1 MKKSIVIP
9 AFIFILALISIKN
22 LQAQDSKKYLP
33 NKPGSTKIESNLW
46 QYSGFEKT
54 LYEKNLAKLTN
65 GFINENTVLASP
77 KGFDLHIWYFGM
89 YDDRYKL
96 RDCNYGVRSEVRF
109 DFELFILEN
118 GKEIK
123 WIVEPPHFSMFL
135 NNTASGHGSNY
146 CNYEGYKVQDDDPS
160 LEIPFKK
167 AVAGLCDLFV
177 VFPLENEFAPGVRLY
192 GDGNLIVFNP
202 DRPPF
207 WVPVTVKEVMELKMT
222 YYNIRETDK
231 QYVYPY
237 LKEAFDKMTPEE
249 LNAPAYNGGD
259 PVFDVTAEK
268 EGLQIMRF
276 NKDYWDR
283 SLPETTIQF
292 VTLYYKFTD
301 DAEMQESVQ
310 NNGHADYPALT
321 VNAINL
327 KGLAGM
333 IQKKP

>member
-1 MKKSIVIP
+1 MKYFVALLLLVLISGIVI
-9 AFIFILALISIKN
+9 AKSVI
-22 LQAQDSKKYLP
+22 AQNSEKYQP
-33 NKPGSTKIESNLW
+33 DKPGSTKTESNLW
-46 QYSGFEKT
+46 QFEGNQKSV
-54 LYEKNLAKLTN
+54 YENNLAKVTS
-65 GFINENTVLASP
+65 GFTKDNSVLSAP

-96 RDCNYGVRSEVRF
+96 RDCNYGIRSEVRF

-123 WIVEPPHFSMFL
+123 WIVEPPHFSLFL

-160 LEIPFKK
+160 LEIPFEK

-177 VFPLENEFAPGVRLY
+177 IFPLENEIAPGVRLY

-207 WVPVTVKEVMELKMT
+207 WVPVTVKEVMGLMMT
-222 YYNIRETDK
+222 YYSIREADK
-231 QYVYPY
+231 QFVYPY

-268 EGLQIMRF
+268 DGLQIMRF

-283 SLPETTIQF
+283 SLPETAIQF

-327 KGLAGM
+327 QSLAGL
-333 IQKKP
+333 IQKK